1 MGQGASSV
9 TPVYLPFSLYSAL
22 LMSQALTVFMQFPSE
37 AALFLSK
44 NPNPEDVPLLC
55 QNVFSEAVFLL
66 GPGPLSASF
75 SDQLNSVRHY
85 FADIGLSSQSYV
97 FSSSHVW
104 M

>member
-1 MGQGASSV
+1 
-9 TPVYLPFSLYSAL
+9 
-22 LMSQALTVFMQFPSE
+22 MSQALTVFMQFPSE